1 MTTTQYNFNTTA
13 TELVKTYAPL
23 IKDKVILSTGVTVD
37 SIGWTYV
44 ESVAAASSPPKLL
57 ILAGRSQAKLDDAA
71 ARLRASS
78 PSCPVRTLVADLA
91 SLSSVREAAARVL
104 AWDDVPALDVVHCCA
119 GVMAVPYRLS
129 PDGFETQLA
138 ANHLGH
144 FLLVNLLMEK
154 ILAAPAPRVVVV
166 SSDGHRASPFRFEDF
181 NFDGG
186 KTYNKWTGYGQ
197 SKTANMLFA
206 LSLAEKFGPARGLEA
221 YSLHPGVIMS
231 TNLAEGAGELESLF
245 EHDKNNGYSLGWTKA
260 FKQCSPDQGAA
271 TSVYASFEPT
281 LKHHNGAYLNE
292 SRIADPFT
300 DTVRPWATSSIEA
313 ERLWRLTEKLV
324 GQEFKA

>member
-1 MTTTQYNFNTTA
+1 MTTTQYNFDTTA

-23 IKDKVILSTGVTVD
+23 IKDKVILSTGVTID

-44 ESVAAASSPPKLL
+44 ESIAASSPPPKLL
-57 ILAGRSQAKLDDAA
+57 VLAGRSQAKLDDAA

-144 FLLVNLLMEK
+144 FLLVNLLMGK

-166 SSDGHRASPFRFEDF
+166 SSDGHRASPFRFEDY
-181 NFDGG
+181 NFDV
-186 KTYNKWTGYGQ
+186 
-197 SKTANMLFA
+197 SIPLLF
-206 LSLAEKFGPARGLEA
+206 LL
-221 YSLHPGVIMS
+221 
-231 TNLAEGAGELESLF
+231 LF
-245 EHDKNNGYSLGWTKA
+245 LLLLFLFLLPKA
-260 FKQCSPDQGAA
+260 
-271 TSVYASFEPT
+271 
-281 LKHHNGAYLNE
+281 
-292 SRIADPFT
+292 
-300 DTVRPWATSSIEA
+300 
-313 ERLWRLTEKLV
+313 
-324 GQEFKA
+324 QEM